1 MRKKLSSIFWGIILI
16 ASGAY
21 GLAQA
26 LGYTTTQNPAIWGG
40 IFGGICLVSLIFYF
54 FDGVKNWGWLF
65 PMGIFG
71 ALALMMVMVARGVE
85 SASMAAPIF
94 IGIGLPFV
102 VAFFIDRANNWWA
115 LIPAGVMAF
124 LILVVLLVDRVPG
137 EWIGA
142 GFLFVLAI
150 TFFLVYWS
158 RRQLWSL
165 IVAYVMF
172 VLGFM
177 PLLALTTRPEL
188 SGVIFLTAIGLP
200 FLFLYVQSPQRWW
213 AIIPAGMLLT
223 LAIITAVVLIP
234 RFNGQEFNSHI
245 ANFIVFAGWAV
256 TFAVVWLRHHQRW
269 AMIVTIGAIVIAI
282 AGLFVTKLE
291 FVWPVIIIVLGI
303 FLLVRNLLP
312 KKV

>member
-1 MRKKLSSIFWGIILI
+1 MRKKLASIFWGIILI

-26 LGYTTTQNPAIWGG
+26 LGYATTQNPTVWGG
-40 IFGGICLVSLIFYF
+40 IFGGICLVALIFYF

-65 PMGIFG
+65 PVGIFG
-71 ALALMMVMVARGVE
+71 ALAFMMVMVAHGIE
-85 SASMAAPIF
+85 SPSMAAPIF

-102 VAFFIDRANNWWA
+102 VAFIIDRVNNWWA
-115 LIPAGVMAF
+115 LIPAGVMSF

-137 EWIGA
+137 EWIGS

-158 RRQLWSL
+158 RRKLWAL

-177 PLLALTTRPEL
+177 PLIVITVHPEL
-188 SGVIFLTAIGLP
+188 SEIIFLVAMGLP
-200 FLFLYVQSPQRWW
+200 FLYLYFQSPQSWW

-223 LAIITAVVLIP
+223 LAIITAVVLISNI
-234 RFNGQEFNSHI
+234 NGQELNSHI
-245 ANFIVFAGWAV
+245 GNFIVFAGWAV

-269 AMIVTIGAIVIAI
+269 AMIVAIGMLVVAI

-291 FVWPVIIIVLGI
+291 FVWPVVIILLGI
-303 FLLVRNLLP
+303 YLLIRNLLP